1 MQKARV
7 FAVVAVA
14 LATSGCALWK
24 DRPSRPAGDL
34 PRLAIPAG
42 VNVAIARQNN
52 TSPEEHAILVYQDG
66 KLIKTVKLPD
76 VIGPQQCI
84 GTAKTARTVELA
96 GWNVAKQEIRPLK
109 LRAMGDG
116 RYNEAKVLEPA
127 VLLEQV
133 AVSALVAV
141 PGQASEACVLP

>member
-7 FAVVAVA
+7 FAIVAIA

-24 DRPSRPAGDL
+24 DRPARPAGEL
-34 PRLAIPAG
+34 ARLAIPAG
-42 VNVAIARQNN
+42 VNVAIARESNA
-52 TSPEEHAILVYQDG
+52 SPEEHAILVYQDG
-66 KLIKTVKLPD
+66 KLIRTVKLPN
-76 VIGPQQCI
+76 VIGPQQCL

-96 GWNVAKQEIRPLK
+96 GWNVAKQEMRPLK

-116 RYNEAKVLEPA
+116 RYSEARVLEPTP
-127 VLLEQV
+127 VFEQV

-141 PGQASEACVLP
+141 PSQPSEACALP